1 MKRTFYVLLCL
12 PFFVIS
18 CRSEKTAKA
27 PPPPPEVKV
36 IQTEA
41 KDVPIYQEFVGQVF
55 GLKDIAI
62 RARVEGFLEGIHF
75 KEGSRVKKGDLL
87 YTMESQ
93 PFEADVAAK
102 MSRVAEAKTM
112 LAKAKSDLGRIKPLA
127 AEKAVS
133 QSDLDGAVA
142 RYEAAIASVE
152 AAQANLKAS
161 RILLGYTKIYSP
173 LTGIIGKTQ
182 AKVGDFVGRSP
193 NPVLL
198 NTVSRID
205 TVLVQFF
212 ITEVEYLQFARRFKL
227 GTAEAQ
233 HTETGNESSLEL
245 ILADGSV
252 YEHRGKVD
260 FVDRQVDPTTGSML
274 VQASFPNRAELL
286 RPGQFAKVRA
296 MVRMVKGGILVPQR
310 CVIELQ
316 GLHSV
321 YVVGRDNKAQNR
333 EIRVGPKVKGF
344 WLISE
349 GLKPGEHVVY
359 EGLQVVKDG
368 LTVKP
373 VVAILEPVGKK
384 AGKSPDRADEK
395 PAAEESK

>member
-1 MKRTFYVLLCL
+1 LL
-12 PFFVIS
+12 VIS
-18 CRSEKTAKA
+18 CRSEKAA
-27 PPPPPEVKV
+27 EAPPPPEVKV
-36 IQTEA
+36 IKTETA
-41 KDVPIYQEFVGQVF
+41 DVSIYQEFVGQVF

-62 RARVEGFLEGIHF
+62 RARVEGFLEAIHF
-75 KEGSRVKKGDLL
+75 KEGSRIKKGDLL

-93 PFEADVAAK
+93 PFEAEVAAQ

-161 RILLGYTKIYSP
+161 RILLGYTRLYSP

-212 ITEVEYLQFARRFKL
+212 ITEVEYLQFARRYKM
-227 GTAEAQ
+227 GTAKAKYR
-233 HTETGNESSLEL
+233 ETKKEPSLEL

-252 YEHRGKVD
+252 YKHRGKLD
-260 FVDRQVDPTTGSML
+260 FIDRQVDPTTGSML
-274 VQASFPNRAELL
+274 VQASFPNPDELL

-321 YVVGRDNKAQNR
+321 YVVDKDNKTHNR
-333 EIRVGPKVKGF
+333 EIKVGSKVKGS
-344 WLISE
+344 WLITE

-368 LTVKP
+368 VTVKP
-373 VVAILEPVGKK
+373 IVAILESTDGKT
-384 AGKSPDRADEK
+384 AESPDKVGTKTTAK
-395 PAAEESK
+395 ESK